1 MGTMLM
7 HFCVELGAIGVVMLS
22 LWIALRDNR
31 STQ

>member
-7 HFCVELGAIGVVMLS
+7 HFCVEIGALGIVTLS
-22 LWIALRDNR
+22 LWIALRDHR